1 MLPVRPRPPWY
12 FRLAQGLI
20 AADRPGGWLTW
31 RMVASAHRSTGI
43 LNQAAPFRLNETE
56 TVLMPLYWP
65 QLVRK
70 DRVPTYERYQTAA
83 FADAVARLGADVIMV
98 DCGADV
104 GLFTRLVLRRSPN
117 IGRVIAIE
125 PNPKSHYLLDR
136 NLSGVGVDAK
146 AIRAA
151 VSHEIGQATMRGA
164 DYNED
169 DHARYIDPTAG
180 GDTPVITIDS
190 LGLPQGRPVA
200 LKIDVEGEEL
210 NAIIGAR
217 GTLSG
222 ASDFLVQ
229 IEANADVVTRTDLDP
244 VDIVR
249 AVQEIRPIAV
259 SVIHDHKGLLGTA
272 VDLSKPFFVQ
282 YPNNKSCDILM
293 NTVQ

>member
-1 MLPVRPRPPWY
+1 MLPVRRHPPWY

-31 RMVASAHRSTGI
+31 RMVASAHRSIGI

-70 DRVPTYERYQTAA
+70 DRVPTYERHQIAA
-83 FADAVARLGADVIMV
+83 FAEAVARLGANVIMV

-104 GLFTRLVLRRSPN
+104 GLFARLVLQRSPN
-117 IGRVIAIE
+117 IGRIIAIE
-125 PNPKSHYLLDR
+125 PNPRSHYLLSR
-136 NLSGVGVDAK
+136 NLSGVAVDVK

-151 VSHEIGQATMRGA
+151 VSCQIGQATLRAA

-169 DHARYIDPTAG
+169 DHARYIDPTG
-180 GDTPVITIDS
+180 GDTPVLTIDS
-190 LGLPQGRPVA
+190 LDLPQGQPVA

-210 NAIIGAR
+210 NAVIGAR
-217 GTLSG
+217 RTLSQ
-222 ASDFLVQ
+222 ASDFAVQ
-229 IEANADVVTRTDLDP
+229 IEANADVVARTAVDP

-249 AVQEIRPIAV
+249 AVQEIRPVDV

-272 VDLSKPFFVQ
+272 VDLSRPFFTQ
-282 YPNNKSCDILM
+282 YANHKSCDILLR
-293 NTVQ
+293 TVQ